1 MNPFKPWIGSFV
13 LSLTTYI
20 IRMFVREDKRGEI
33 GCDVLFMFFS
43 SLCNLLQYLTWKLFW
58 FQIVN
63 CPDSW
68 CNARPISDPHVNN
81 VKMFVSPCELLRDC
95 SEKYTTKIHKYV
107 SITRVISEDSV
118 ILDTQSN
125 ATNTFIADIFTQS
138 IFDIFIALLHTMIQS
153 FSIVFAGYKMPACLR
168 PGLSSSSPLPV
179 TWVWVSGLVCP
190 HHWHNQTLHSLYT
203 LSHTPYSHLLSTL
216 SIDQWPQTNI
226 RHWRDV
232 EDWDYS

>member
-95 SEKYTTKIHKYV
+95 SEKYTTKIQQ
-107 SITRVISEDSV
+107 ICINNPGNIR
-118 ILDTQSN
+118 
-125 ATNTFIADIFTQS
+125 
-138 IFDIFIALLHTMIQS
+138 
-153 FSIVFAGYKMPACLR
+153 
-168 PGLSSSSPLPV
+168 GLSHFRHTIKCNEHIHSRYFHTEYIWYFYSSSPHNDSIFLNCIC
-179 TWVWVSGLVCP
+179 WV
-190 HHWHNQTLHSLYT
+190 
-203 LSHTPYSHLLSTL
+203 
-216 SIDQWPQTNI
+216 
-226 RHWRDV
+226 
-232 EDWDYS
+232 